1 MFTVIHQGLHFISLK
16 PQDFD
21 SQKLKISNSNTNP
34 HLTCLGKDL
43 KPRRRVSFKSKFL
56 WPLTY
61 CAYQNKR
68 GVSKSLHSIHVDDT
82 IRTFESRR

>member
-34 HLTCLGKDL
+34 HLTCL
-43 KPRRRVSFKSKFL
+43 
-56 WPLTY
+56 
-61 CAYQNKR
+61 
-68 GVSKSLHSIHVDDT
+68 
-82 IRTFESRR
+82 